1 LQIFGLVDNIH
12 PWAIQASLEQ
22 AVSEQ
27 ALSLNLPPKIPLAT
41 LLATKQ
47 PDLIATHGLPQ
58 EQAAAIA
65 RLAQFGLDRLA
76 AE

>member
-1 LQIFGLVDNIH
+1 
-12 PWAIQASLEQ
+12 
-22 AVSEQ
+22 
-27 ALSLNLPPKIPLAT
+27 LPPKIPLAT

-47 PDLIATHGLPQ
+47 PDLIATHGFPQ

>member
-1 LQIFGLVDNIH
+1 
-12 PWAIQASLEQ
+12 
-22 AVSEQ
+22 
-27 ALSLNLPPKIPLAT
+27 LPPKIPLAT